1 MKLTQVSRYFDRTPV
16 LDPETGDEL
25 FRAQLSNY
33 DGSKRDA
40 FTAYRRIMS
49 VAPDTDIP
57 LKRAG
62 KCIGHGQD
70 DHDCNQQ
77 YG

>member
-1 MKLTQVSRYFDRTPV
+1 MRSFAFISIALRVEVIGNSHFSGVS
-16 LDPETGDEL
+16 
-25 FRAQLSNY
+25 
-33 DGSKRDA
+33 
-40 FTAYRRIMS
+40 
-49 VAPDTDIP
+49 DIP